1 MYTVWETK
9 RKKFLH
15 HSNGKQ
21 TTTKKDPDKV
31 IAQFDKYFV
40 PRRNVIFERAKFGS
54 REQYIDEPIETYV
67 RALYQLAE
75 HCSFGAT
82 KDDFIR
88 DRLVLG
94 LRDKALSEQLQME
107 EELTLSLAVDKCR
120 HKELIQLQNKS
131 DSTKMVAAVQ
141 QKDKRQQNAYSL
153 YLKRIQ
159 NYFLFSN
166 TTF

>member
-1 MYTVWETK
+1 MQVSTLVYCMGNQAEEIFASFKWEADDD
-9 RKKFLH
+9 
-15 HSNGKQ
+15 
-21 TTTKKDPDKV
+21 KKDPDKV

-75 HCSFGAT
+75 HCNFGAT

-107 EELTLSLAVDKCR
+107 EELTLSLAVDNV
-120 HKELIQLQNKS
+120 EVFI
-131 DSTKMVAAVQ
+131 M
-141 QKDKRQQNAYSL
+141 
-153 YLKRIQ
+153 
-159 NYFLFSN
+159 
-166 TTF
+166 